1 MPQSTP
7 RYGLEIL
14 SAAHKRHHAKRV
26 LQHSPRNGVLRR
38 RHRLHG
44 VSPTGYDHL
53 KHHRSSRAP
62 AGRHAR
68 AAPHDED
75 TSIAQQLLIL
85 DTCNRAALGADG
97 WEPTAAQRRRW
108 TKEVAKAWRNVSSGV
123 PLAEYKWPT

>member
-26 LQHSPRNGVLRR
+26 
-38 RHRLHG
+38 
-44 VSPTGYDHL
+44 
-53 KHHRSSRAP
+53 
-62 AGRHAR
+62 
-68 AAPHDED
+68 PHDED

-123 PLAEYKWPT
+123 PLADYKWAT

>member
-1 MPQSTP
+1 MS
-7 RYGLEIL
+7 RLVV
-14 SAAHKRHHAKRV
+14 H
-26 LQHSPRNGVLRR
+26 
-38 RHRLHG
+38 HRLHG

-85 DTCNRAALGADG
+85 DTCDRDALGADG

-123 PLAEYKWPT
+123 PLADYKWAT